1 MPSKTSLLNKEL
13 ILQTIRSGGWIS
25 LIYFAGLFF
34 AIPLRLL
41 MMYAEENEELY
52 LRKVD
57 SLFQYDYEIQIFL
70 IVILPVALAVFLF
83 RYLQVKQS
91 VDLMHSVPISRDT
104 IFHHYAISGMAFLI
118 LPIIINAVVVLMLH
132 SILGLDNVFLV
143 RDVLRWA
150 GVTIVFNLLIF
161 LAGTFVAMMT
171 GMSIVQAVI
180 SYIFLLFP
188 AGIMVLLLL
197 NFKVLLYGFP
207 SDYFLNQEM
216 EKMSPLTFATMLNQR
231 PFHWQEAIT
240 YIFFIILFYA
250 LALFLYKRRKLE
262 AASEAIAFPKMR
274 AIFKYGVT
282 FCTMLAGGMYFSL
295 VPYSSFG
302 WIVFGYVLGAIIGYY
317 VAEMILRKT
326 WRVFGNVKGLAVYGV
341 FIAILISVIQFLGIY
356 ENYVPAQNEI
366 ESVRLAD
373 NSHMYI
379 YRNEVYEDYYIP
391 KPLKEKVNIEAVRK
405 LHKQIVADKKMNQV
419 EEDIHPLETAFF
431 LYELKNG
438 DQVIREYTINRD
450 IYSELLSA
458 VYGSKEFKMMTKEI
472 FEINEDKIET
482 IKVRA
487 NGYVDKVA
495 TISEPEDIQEA
506 IAALR
511 ADELAESYEDGAYF
525 QNRGSSIEIHLGK
538 DKFLHLDFKPSYV
551 QFTNWLKEHDLLD
564 RAKVMSDD
572 ISHVVVME
580 RKYSDYVDPDV
591 VINDIKANGDFL
603 KITDKE
609 QIDQALNKAGW
620 NFYNSNYAAVFYYKV
635 GNMKEVLFFDE
646 EHVPDF
652 IKNHFK

>member
-13 ILQTIRSGGWIS
+13 IIQTVRSGGWIS

-34 AIPLRLL
+34 AVPLRIL

-70 IVILPVALAVFLF
+70 IIILPVALAVFLF
-83 RYLQVKQS
+83 RYLQVKQA
-91 VDLMHSVPISRDT
+91 VDLMHSVPISRDK
-104 IFHHYAISGMAFLI
+104 IFHHYALSGMAFLI
-118 LPIIINAVVVLMLH
+118 LPIIVNAVMVLMIH
-132 SILGLDNVFLV
+132 SILGLNSVFQV
-143 RDVLRWA
+143 GDVFRWA
-150 GVTIVFNLLIF
+150 GVIILFNLLIF

-171 GMSIVQAVI
+171 GMSIVQAVL
-180 SYIFLLFP
+180 SYILLLFP

-197 NFKVLLYGFP
+197 NFRVLLYGFP

-216 EKMSPLTFATMLNQR
+216 GKMSPLTFATMLNQR
-231 PFHWQEAIT
+231 PFHWQEAII
-240 YIFFIILFYA
+240 YSFFIILFYA
-250 LALFLYKRRKLE
+250 LALFLYKKRKLE

-282 FCTMLAGGMYFSL
+282 FCTMLSGGMYFSV

-317 VAEMILRKT
+317 VADMILRKT
-326 WRVFGNVKGLAVYGV
+326 WRVFGNVKGLALYGI

-366 ESVRLAD
+366 KNVLLAN

-379 YRNEVYEDYYIP
+379 NRDEIYEDYYIP
-391 KPLKEKVNIEAVRK
+391 KSLKDKANIEAVRK
-405 LHKQIVADKKMNQV
+405 LHKQIVADKKENQV
-419 EEDIHPLETAFF
+419 EEEEVPYETAFF

-438 DQVIREYTINRD
+438 DHVIREYRINRD
-450 IYSELLSA
+450 IYSELLSS
-458 VYGSKEFKMMTKEI
+458 VYESEEFKRNTKEI
-472 FEINEDKIET
+472 FEINEEKVET

-495 TISEPEDIQEA
+495 TIVESKDIQEA

-511 ADELAESYEDGAYF
+511 ADELAESYEDGTYF
-525 QNRGSSIEIHLGK
+525 QNRGAGIEIHLGK
-538 DKFLHLDFKPSYV
+538 DKYVHLDFKPSYT

-564 RAKVMSDD
+564 RARVMSDD

-580 RKYSDYVDPDV
+580 GRYSDYVDPAE
-591 VINDIKANGDFL
+591 VINDIESKGDFL

-609 QIDQALNKAGW
+609 QIDMALNKAGW
-620 NFYNSNYAAVFYYKV
+620 NFYKQNYVAVFYYEV